1 MARVAKRLLHHSG
14 LLGLARLA
22 RSHVRGVV
30 LRYHA
35 LTDTAAPVVYAA
47 PDICMPVDAFRLQMA
62 FVKRAY
68 TVMSLDALVDAVV
81 GGGKLPARA
90 LAITFDDGYA
100 DNHRLGLPVL
110 RALGLPA
117 TVYVATGAVADAAP
131 FWVAAVRALALG
143 VAAELPMPDGAPLS
157 TEAAGGRTAA
167 AKTLTRALVQMAA
180 EQRAAWLMEAGR
192 RSGVDLL
199 AALAGTMLDWRQIRE
214 LAAAGWTIGAHTVTH
229 SNVALVDPARA
240 EREIAESRDALAAAI
255 GAPVTHFCYPNSG
268 GQHAYFG
275 PAVSDDPRAPGLPL
289 RHHLA
294 SGRTPTGR
302 RSVPPAAARRE
313 PAAGGRRRAG
323 DGHGTPAIGGLS
335 HVRDRRRAPTD
346 GG

>member
-22 RSHVRGVV
+22 RSHERGVV

-68 TVMSLDALVDAVV
+68 TVLPLEELVDAVV
-81 GGGKLPARA
+81 SGGRLPARA

-110 RALGLPA
+110 RELGLPA

-143 VAAELPMPDGAPLS
+143 ATDALPMPDGTRHWLGDGA
-157 TEAAGGRTAA
+157 GRTAA
-167 AKTLTRALVQMAA
+167 AKALTRALVPLAA
-180 EQRAAWLMEAGR
+180 DARAAWLADAAR
-192 RSGVDLL
+192 VSGVDLVGTL
-199 AALAGTMLDWRQIRE
+199 ARTMLDWNEIRE

-240 EREIAESRDALAAAI
+240 EREIAESRDALGAAI
-255 GAPVTHFCYPNSG
+255 GAPVRHFCYPNSG

-275 PAVSDDPRAPGLPL
+275 PAVSEILARLGFRSATTSRPGALRPGADPFLLPRL
-289 RHHLA
+289 GVSPRLSAVAELA
-294 SGRTPTGR
+294 TAMERQR
-302 RSVPPAAARRE
+302 LAA
-313 PAAGGRRRAG
+313 
-323 DGHGTPAIGGLS
+323 
-335 HVRDRRRAPTD
+335 
-346 GG
+346 